1 MPLRWTFLLPVLL
14 CLAALAGCGGG
25 SENDTNAAAPS
36 ASAPTA
42 GTSATAESP
51 AAKLTPADGDKVP
64 ATPQPGLARGLD
76 VGIGD
81 QGTGF
86 FSAPLFRALG
96 IKRARLAA
104 SYDTVDVGFDREL
117 ADAWL
122 KAARKAG
129 VEPLVALNHSRK
141 SGRQDHLPSVA
152 EYRKAFRAF
161 HRRYPEVR
169 VYTPWNEPN
178 NKGQPTADHPDRV
191 AEYTDVVARE
201 CPDCTIVAGDVQD
214 QRGAVDW
221 IRRFRAAL
229 KVKPRIWGVHNY
241 SDVNRFRTSGLEK
254 LERVMPGDIWLTET
268 GGVARFGGSFPLDFQ
283 RQARAFNYLFVTAR
297 ADRRIKRVYLY
308 NWTGAGDKGFDAGL
322 TNADGSPRPAYEVVK
337 TALGR

>member
-1 MPLRWTFLLPVLL
+1 MRLRSTASLLLISL

-25 SENDTNAAAPS
+25 SATDTNTS
-36 ASAPTA
+36 ASTA
-42 GTSATAESP
+42 GTAGTAGTAAPP
-51 AAKLTPADGDKVP
+51 AAKLTPADGDRVP

-86 FSAPLFRALG
+86 FTAPLFRALH

-104 SYDTVDVGFDREL
+104 SYDTVDVGFDRQL

-141 SGRQDHLPSVA
+141 SGRQKHLPSVA

-161 HRRYPEVR
+161 HRRYPKVKLF
-169 VYTPWNEPN
+169 TPWNEPN

-191 AEYTDVVARE
+191 AEYTDVIARE
-201 CPDCTIVAGDVQD
+201 CPKCTIVAGDVQD
-214 QRGAVDW
+214 QAGAVRY
-221 IRRFRAAL
+221 IRRLRAAL
-229 KVKPRIWGVHNY
+229 KVRPRIWGVHNY
-241 SDVNRFRTSGLEK
+241 SDVNRFRTSGLDE

-268 GGVARFGGSFPLDFQ
+268 GGVARFGGSFPLDFK

-297 ADRRIKRVYLY
+297 ADQRIKRVYLY
-308 NWTGAGDKGFDAGL
+308 NWTGVAGSKGFDAGL

-337 TALGR
+337 AALGR